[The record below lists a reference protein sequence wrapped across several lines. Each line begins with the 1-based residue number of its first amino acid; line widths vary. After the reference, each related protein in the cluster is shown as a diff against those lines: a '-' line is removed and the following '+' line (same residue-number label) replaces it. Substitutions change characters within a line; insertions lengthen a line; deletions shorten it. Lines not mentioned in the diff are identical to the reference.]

1 MNLGPLIVLLK
12 LYQDAMGPVSPIG
25 PPAPNGDE
33 IPSLCYT
40 TKGKLT
46 WLCYLKY
53 VDPAASDSDYQDYL
67 KGV

>member
-1 MNLGPLIVLLK
+1 MNIGPMLVLIK
-12 LYQDAMGPVSPIG
+12 LFQDAMGVSIIG

-33 IPSLCYT
+33 IPSLCYN
-40 TKGKLT
+40 TKGKLN

-53 VDPAASDSDYQDYL
+53 VDPAASYSDYEDYL

>member
-33 IPSLCYT
+33 IPTNVSIRPLCGPGRYAQFNFT
-40 TKGKLT
+40 TGLWSCLVIPKGR
-46 WLCYLKY
+46 
-53 VDPAASDSDYQDYL
+53 
-67 KGV
+67 